1 MAQEDYRK
9 ALRLGQKEFRSSVLK
24 GTYPYLQALDEILE
38 HTAVEYTEPLG
49 VVNIPLASIV
59 GTKTAGRKTAFAG
72 NFMPLLDE
80 DTEFAQKWNALC
92 DAHLS
97 VGIRDPIKAY
107 EYMNKFYVE
116 EGNKRVSV
124 MKYYEAMSIPGS
136 VTRIVPRR
144 SEDKENKIYYEFL
157 DFYDLTGVNYLW
169 FSQLGRFRAMDQ
181 AVNSRPGQPWSK
193 EDRRDFQTAY
203 YNFED
208 AFHRCGGARLPITVG
223 DALLKFVGVYPYET
237 IRDKTGREMAA
248 ELEKM
253 WSEIE
258 ALTQDEAVEL
268 SLEPTTQAPP
278 LISRI
283 LPLEQS
289 RLNVAFLYEKS
300 ADTSAW
306 TYAHEF
312 GRGHVDEVLAGRVF
326 TKGYDNIRVGENDD
340 EVIERAIADG
350 NDVLFTT
357 TPKLM
362 ECSLRAA
369 IRHPEVKI
377 LNCSLN
383 MDHPS
388 VRTYYGRIYESS

>member
-248 ELEKM
+248 EPSHRTKR
-253 WSEIE
+253 WSC
-258 ALTQDEAVEL
+258 L
-268 SLEPTTQAPP
+268 
-278 LISRI
+278 
-283 LPLEQS
+283 
-289 RLNVAFLYEKS
+289 
-300 ADTSAW
+300 W
-306 TYAHEF
+306 
-312 GRGHVDEVLAGRVF
+312 
-326 TKGYDNIRVGENDD
+326 
-340 EVIERAIADG
+340 
-350 NDVLFTT
+350 
-357 TPKLM
+357 
-362 ECSLRAA
+362 SLRRRRRRSSAA
-369 IRHPEVKI
+369 SCRWNSPA
-377 LNCSLN
+377 
-383 MDHPS
+383 
-388 VRTYYGRIYESS
+388 